1 MTLVT
6 SPAPTHS
13 ASSASFDALA
23 SLRFPADLRLTPEQF
38 ELVCAENREAV
49 LELDAEGR
57 LIAMTPTGSETG
69 SRNGELF
76 FQLKVFANRAGGWKA
91 FDSSTG
97 FRLPDGSVFSPDA
110 SLIRLDRWQALSPD
124 ERRGFAPLCPDL
136 IAELASPSDEGP
148 RGLTALRTKMAAY
161 QANGARLGWLLIPQE
176 QAVEV
181 WPASGEPQRLEQ
193 IQILETTAEFP
204 GLQLQLGEIW
214 AG

>member
-1 MTLVT
+1 L
-6 SPAPTHS
+6 
-13 ASSASFDALA
+13 DALA
-23 SLRFPADLRLTPEQF
+23 PLRLPADLRLTPEQF
-38 ELVCAENREAV
+38 ERVCAENREAV

-57 LIAMTPTGSETG
+57 LIMMTPTGSETG

-76 FQLKVFANRAGGWKA
+76 FQLKLFANRAGAWKA

-110 SLIRLDRWQALSPD
+110 SLLRLDRWRALSPE

-136 IAELASPSDEGP
+136 VVELASPSDEGP
-148 RGLTALRTKMAAY
+148 RGLSALRRKMAAY

-181 WPASGEPQRLEQ
+181 WPASGEPQRLDQ
-193 IQILETTAEFP
+193 PALLEAGADFP
-204 GLQLQLGEIW
+204 GLQLQLAEIW